1 MTSTE
6 TDDPEE
12 IRVAEPEVDLYTKNT
27 DVEDE
32 DCLCMSIWR
41 PTGTK
46 QGDSLPVAFFIHGGG
61 FVSGDSSITWYNG
74 GNLSRTQDMIVVS
87 INYRLGPLGF
97 LSSDE
102 IEAQNEGGN
111 GGLNGILDQIAAL
124 QFVHDY
130 IDYFGGDPDQVS
142 IFGESAGG
150 LSVCMLSVSPLA
162 KGLFKRSIA
171 ESAACTGP
179 WGPGV
184 TEWGLNVSAQVLE
197 SVGVSS
203 IAEAR
208 DVSATAFQWP
218 SYYGASNPGYGNVP
232 WLTSEAPGTWID
244 GYVLTK
250 PPIDYYVAG
259 ELNINE
265 FMIGGNSQDGITP
278 YYEYIAPVPQTDA
291 AYPTSMATHWGDY
304 ADAVVAQYPL
314 KDGEGT
320 DATAAATQFVKA
332 DGEYNCNCAIA
343 GPETSWAALLLNA
356 GATVYHYYF
365 ANGPSEVDESV
376 LMGVAPQ
383 GHYNWASHWSEI
395 PYVFGTDTNG
405 YGWFD
410 FFTTDEVQLKDTM
423 MNYWG
428 SFIKAGTPTD
438 SSGYGPTWPEYTMD
452 DKLTMGLS
460 VNPTVLEAPLEN
472 NCAFGRATTQRAEG
486 RREVPVEATI
496 VIKLMPRDFSNT
508 PTRAEHRHRTLVL
521 ALAHHIPKHHPRFL
535 RSFFYELWLPN
546 ATYRGWLRQRS
557 PSLVGL
563 SSSAILQAT
572 T

>member
-1 MTSTE
+1 MMAGVTRYCGDVARCCGAAVLRRYDCEVRAVTS
-6 TDDPEE
+6 
-12 IRVAEPEVDLYTKNT
+12 V
-27 DVEDE
+27 
-32 DCLCMSIWR
+32 CLAREYAACNSSHHIPLPHR
-41 PTGTK
+41 P
-46 QGDSLPVAFFIHGGG
+46 H
-61 FVSGDSSITWYNG
+61 
-74 GNLSRTQDMIVVS
+74 NL
-87 INYRLGPLGF
+87 
-97 LSSDE
+97 
-102 IEAQNEGGN
+102 
-111 GGLNGILDQIAAL
+111 IA
-124 QFVHDY
+124 
-130 IDYFGGDPDQVS
+130 
-142 IFGESAGG
+142 GESAGG

-208 DVSATAFQWP
+208 DVSAAAFQWP

-356 GATVYHYYF
+356 GATVYHYCES
-365 ANGPSEVDESV
+365 GSRVPSAVRRPPSV
-376 LMGVAPQ
+376 
-383 GHYNWASHWSEI
+383 
-395 PYVFGTDTNG
+395 
-405 YGWFD
+405 
-410 FFTTDEVQLKDTM
+410 
-423 MNYWG
+423 
-428 SFIKAGTPTD
+428 AGTFARPCVHVSTPIFLALLGRPAAQTSPTD
-438 SSGYGPTWPEYTMD
+438 
-452 DKLTMGLS
+452 
-460 VNPTVLEAPLEN
+460 
-472 NCAFGRATTQRAEG
+472 
-486 RREVPVEATI
+486 
-496 VIKLMPRDFSNT
+496 
-508 PTRAEHRHRTLVL
+508 H
-521 ALAHHIPKHHPRFL
+521 PKWTSRC
-535 RSFFYELWLPN
+535 
-546 ATYRGWLRQRS
+546 
-557 PSLVGL
+557 
-563 SSSAILQAT
+563 
-572 T
+572 